1 MQANTASINIG
12 VIPITLLTFVA
23 FVVLVIWLLYR
34 AACAFDD
41 VRYLAERAEKG
52 DAAQRRSSPL
62 RFFVIVAGLFLALS
76 WAMAA
81 FNINPFAV
89 IRVDHAVLTNKGPHD
104 AGPWQ
109 CCDAGMR

>member
-12 VIPITLLTFVA
+12 VILITLLTFVA

-52 DAAQRRSSPL
+52 DAAQRRSSP
-62 RFFVIVAGLFLALS
+62 FALFS
-76 WAMAA
+76 
-81 FNINPFAV
+81 
-89 IRVDHAVLTNKGPHD
+89 
-104 AGPWQ
+104 
-109 CCDAGMR
+109 

>member
-12 VIPITLLTFVA
+12 VILIALLTFVA

-81 FNINPFAV
+81 FNINPFAAFGW
-89 IRVDHAVLTNKGPHD
+89 ITLY
-104 AGPWQ
+104 
-109 CCDAGMR
+109 